1 MNELLLLFFVVRG
14 QNLYFCDAPRLELS
28 GHLQLE
34 KYEVVEDCRVI
45 RHMSLEEIHPGYF
58 YTFQL
63 EDHDMFGN

>member
-1 MNELLLLFFVVRG
+1 MSCCCFLLLLEG
-14 QNLYFCDAPRLELS
+14 KINIFCDAPWLELS

-45 RHMSLEEIHPGYF
+45 GHMSLEEIHPGYF

-63 EDHDMFGN
+63 EDHEMFGN